1 MEVADGGILRFDEVF
16 TLFVEESFL
25 VLDADFFTEALPQFD
40 SLSPLEDHLSLQ
52 TFDIMSR

>member
-16 TLFVEESFL
+16 TLFIEECFL
-25 VLDADFFTEALPQFD
+25 VLDADFFSKALPQFD
-40 SLSPLEDHLSLQ
+40 SLTPLEDHLPLQ